1 MKTNKEINTRYG
13 YKFTINKGINL
24 LTDEIKEYLHNF
36 NPTLF
41 FNDIDSFHYFI
52 DQKVNNTDIWIESR
66 KINFDNNEIEI
77 NLYK

>member
-1 MKTNKEINTRYG
+1 METSKEINTKHG

-24 LTDEIKEYLHNF
+24 LTDEIKEYLYNF

-52 DQKVNNTDIWIESR
+52 DQKVNNTKVWIESIE
-66 KINFDNNEIEI
+66 INFNNNNIEI